1 MSVGNTGVPKLATNR
16 RRILT
21 KLKWVLDTWLRQ
33 SIDEYNQVNELT
45 GDYAIQPPRQINLSI
60 NTMDVNQTDA
70 YPCLNIIPVGATT
83 NITEVLGVNTDNI
96 TYDIIAATVCDAV
109 DVDFAARQ
117 NEALALIAADVVERY
132 LPESPGTTTDGTTVY
147 RVDQV
152 SSTLGRPAQFQPG
165 AFMTSHSARVQL
177 WSRAQVGY
185 VTSHLSASVSPL
197 PGVQSNYTYSGTAQ
211 LVVDGTPIATT
222 ITPGLMTNI
231 GVPSGS
237 TSFVLRFTDTN
248 ITPNSD
254 AYVTIQR
261 NAATGTYLNLAF
273 TGGDQDVTIIPM
285 TSPITPVSPP
295 QTGDVITVSI
305 AVDGVNAFITFPIQ
319 LTVV

>member
-1 MSVGNTGVPKLATNR
+1 MS
-16 RRILT
+16 
-21 KLKWVLDTWLRQ
+21 
-33 SIDEYNQVNELT
+33 LT

-132 LPESPGTTTDGTTVY
+132 LPESPGTTTDGTTIY

-165 AFMTSHSARVQL
+165 AFMTSHTARGCSCGREL
-177 WSRAQVGY
+177 RLAM
-185 VTSHLSASVSPL
+185 SPL
-197 PGVQSNYTYSGTAQ
+197 TSLLLYHLFLACSPTTRTAAQHNLLLTAHLLPQQS
-211 LVVDGTPIATT
+211 
-222 ITPGLMTNI
+222 
-231 GVPSGS
+231 
-237 TSFVLRFTDTN
+237 
-248 ITPNSD
+248 
-254 AYVTIQR
+254 
-261 NAATGTYLNLAF
+261 
-273 TGGDQDVTIIPM
+273 
-285 TSPITPVSPP
+285 P
-295 QTGDVITVSI
+295 Q
-305 AVDGVNAFITFPIQ
+305 A
-319 LTVV
+319 

>member
-117 NEALALIAADVVERY
+117 NEALALIAADVIERY

-261 NAATGTYLNLAF
+261 NAATGTYLNLSF
-273 TGGDQDVTIIPM
+273 TGGDQDVAIIPM

-295 QTGDVITVSI
+295 ETGDIITVSI